1 MLRPALSHTPRSTN
15 ALERN
20 ALSLT
25 LDCVYDKMQY
35 TSSCVTAAINNT
47 LVAQHTLST
56 TTKKN
61 ISITKTHLW
70 KKNLFL
76 PEQTIQALM
85 SRLLWAK
92 MTQLIYAFM
101 KHFTIES
108 ASLHSTPKKN
118 VVNSETFYF
127 SILFYRPFSS
137 AFRGPLS
144 RDSPS
149 LKPCVPFTVY
159 FLSFHT

>member
-1 MLRPALSHTPRSTN
+1 MHISATQHLNTFDNILCLNDYPENSIEHKTPTKAQRNPQPANTGWSHLKILYISERLNHKITNIFTKENIPVHIAHISYMLRPALSHTPRSTN

-61 ISITKTHLW
+61 ISITKTHL
-70 KKNLFL
+70 
-76 PEQTIQALM
+76 
-85 SRLLWAK
+85 
-92 MTQLIYAFM
+92 
-101 KHFTIES
+101 
-108 ASLHSTPKKN
+108 
-118 VVNSETFYF
+118 
-127 SILFYRPFSS
+127 
-137 AFRGPLS
+137 
-144 RDSPS
+144 
-149 LKPCVPFTVY
+149 
-159 FLSFHT
+159 